1 LARLFFFLFFFFN
14 FSKKILKISSQN
26 NILERRERERKKE
39 HSNMNKK
46 SNQVIPSV
54 TKTYGGIRGE
64 KSRLS
69 RFVSSSIFSSTPDNF
84 TKLTTWQ
91 KQNLL
96 HDRSPSPQTHV
107 SDSPPSETFEN
118 NRKGNYEEVVG
129 HHVNNNDS
137 VSAAVEAVSSSI
149 NSSNE
154 NNKQYT
160 QSPLSLINHKTELPS
175 DNQQQQEQ
183 VQQGGGAE
191 QQLLLSRSSNK
202 QTNTTITNKKRK
214 KSVLVLPEV
223 NMNDE
228 DAYLSPT
235 VTSSENS
242 ENSHSKNVNLGLTLY
257 EDLLSTTT
265 TDPRAM

>member
-1 LARLFFFLFFFFN
+1 
-14 FSKKILKISSQN
+14 
-26 NILERRERERKKE
+26 
-39 HSNMNKK
+39 MNKK

-107 SDSPPSETFEN
+107 SDSPPSETFKN

-137 VSAAVEAVSSSI
+137 VSAAVEAVSSSQ

-154 NNKQYT
+154 NKQYT
-160 QSPLSLINHKTELPS
+160 QSPLPPLIIHKTKIPS

-183 VQQGGGAE
+183 VQQEGGAE
-191 QQLLLSRSSNK
+191 QQLLSRSSK
-202 QTNTTITNKKRK
+202 QTNTITNKKRK

-235 VTSSENS
+235 VTSRENS

-257 EDLLSTTT
+257 EDLLTTTT